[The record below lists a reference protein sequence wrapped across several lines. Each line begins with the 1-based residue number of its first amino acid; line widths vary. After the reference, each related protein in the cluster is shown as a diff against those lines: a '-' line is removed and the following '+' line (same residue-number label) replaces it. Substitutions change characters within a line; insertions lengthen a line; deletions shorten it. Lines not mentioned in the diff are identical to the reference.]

1 MNVIYPRQLMFMD
14 ADMTTND
21 LLPFHML
28 QFMQAATSYYV
39 PTYVPT
45 NLPTYLVDSNY
56 VLSLILANQ

>member
-1 MNVIYPRQLMFMD
+1 MLDAPYNKQKQPWMHVIYPRQLIFME
-14 ADMTTND
+14 ADITTND

-45 NLPTYLVDSNY
+45 NLPTY
-56 VLSLILANQ
+56 